1 MAQILKLNQM
11 KILSL
16 NQMKILSLIQM
27 MMRIPMILTQMTE
40 TMMMIPRAK
49 ARTSLSNLMTT
60 LRSIRPL
67 SESFFS
73 DDLPMKQ
80 AKKFKLFVCNKLL
93 GACVLVLSYL
103 AFTYIV
109 M

>member
-16 NQMKILSLIQM
+16 NQM
-27 MMRIPMILTQMTE
+27 MMRIPMILTQMTKR
-40 TMMMIPRAK
+40 MMMIPRAK

-60 LRSIRPL
+60 SRPIRPL

-73 DDLPMKQ
+73 EDLRMIQ

-93 GACVLVLSYL
+93 GACVLMLSYL

>member
-16 NQMKILSLIQM
+16 NQM
-27 MMRIPMILTQMTE
+27 MMRIPMILTQMTKR
-40 TMMMIPRAK
+40 MMMIPRAK
-49 ARTSLSNLMTT
+49 ARISLSNLMTT
-60 LRSIRPL
+60 SRSIRPL

-73 DDLPMKQ
+73 EDLPMIQ

-93 GACVLVLSYL
+93 GA
-103 AFTYIV
+103 
-109 M
+109 